1 MAATEV
7 TEELLHAYYCTAV
20 KLIKALLARIKAH
33 NTPIYAAA
41 IAFFAFFALV
51 PTLTG
56 AISAYGLIA
65 DAEDVVTQVEEG
77 LETQPQSTRDF
88 VTEQMTNIV
97 EDDSA
102 GLALGISIALA
113 FFSASGAVANLMKAL
128 NVVWGLQ
135 EDRKFPVLRGT
146 ALFLLIGTLLVLGL
160 AMFVM
165 SALPAV
171 LDELNLGT
179 AGEWAIKIARFPIL
193 AAIMMSALS
202 LLYQIGPNH
211 KSRLATEHQP
221 LSVVPKKARKMKLFT
236 LGGAVGTALFVLFTY
251 LFGLYATATAGSATG
266 MLGTITA
273 IMVWFQL
280 VALAVLIGA
289 EINAIGEQGDLDA
302 DLTTQTG

>member
-1 MAATEV
+1 MSLV
-7 TEELLHAYYCTAV
+7 
-20 KLIKALLARIKAH
+20 KALLARIKAH

-56 AISAYGLIA
+56 VISVYGLVA
-65 DAEDVVTQVEEG
+65 DPDDVVTQVEDG
-77 LETQPQSTRDF
+77 LSTQPQSTRDF
-88 VTEQMTNIV
+88 VGEQLTNIV

-102 GLALGISIALA
+102 GIALAISIALA

-128 NVVWGLQ
+128 NVVWGLS
-135 EDRKFPVLRGT
+135 ETRKFPVLRGT
-146 ALFLLIGTLLVLGL
+146 ALFLLIGTLLVLGI

-171 LDELNLGT
+171 LDELELGA
-179 AGEWAIKIARFPIL
+179 AGDWAIRIARFPIL
-193 AAIMMSALS
+193 AAIMMAALS
-202 LLYQIGPNH
+202 VLYQIGPNH
-211 KSRLATEHQP
+211 KSRLTAEHQP
-221 LSVVPKKARKMKLFT
+221 LSVVPTKARKMKLFT
-236 LGGAVGTALFVLFTY
+236 AGGVVGTVLFVLFTY

-266 MLGTITA
+266 LLGTITA

-289 EINAIGEQGDLDA
+289 EINAISEQGDLVA
-302 DLTTQTG
+302 DGAESPIASSS